1 METEKVYFQHLNKLK
16 DEDTRTLNETAV
28 LQKQQND
35 INEDINRISEECRKV
50 KQLLFFFFIYQKYLL
65 NFSIKLNYQNMKI
78 LD

>member
-35 INEDINRISEECRKV
+35 VNEDINRLSEECRKV
-50 KQLLFFFFIYQKYLL
+50 TNYLV
-65 NFSIKLNYQNMKI
+65 FKLI
-78 LD
+78 

>member
-35 INEDINRISEECRKV
+35 INEDINRLSEECRKV
-50 KQLLFFFFIYQKYLL
+50 
-65 NFSIKLNYQNMKI
+65 NY
-78 LD
+78 

>member
-35 INEDINRISEECRKV
+35 INEDTNRLSEECRKV
-50 KQLLFFFFIYQKYLL
+50 DNIILKFIRR
-65 NFSIKLNYQNMKI
+65 N
-78 LD
+78 